1 MCNRRRERGVSLIE
15 MLIAM
20 ALGLLVLTGVLQLM
34 NQLVDGNTAT
44 IKVTRL
50 AQDTRTVMDIIIQDL
65 RRAGS
70 FPEAVND
77 LGDSQ
82 RFLQDQP
89 PAPRIDG
96 EILKP
101 GQPGSSISYAYRESD
116 GKLTQGKFSLDAKA
130 GSIQMHT
137 GTASA
142 PETITDPAFI
152 HVTAL
157 SFLPSRSESRS
168 GPVQQEQIA
177 IEVRLVA
184 RLKSEPTVERQL
196 VDRVVLRNPVL
207 K

>member
-15 MLIAM
+15 TLIAM

-44 IKVTRL
+44 IKVARL
-50 AQDTRTVMDIIIQDL
+50 EQDTRTVMDINIQDL

-70 FPEAVND
+70 FPEAVRD
-77 LGDSQ
+77 LGDPQ

-96 EILKP
+96 EALKS

-116 GKLTQGKFSLDAKA
+116 GKLTQGKFSLDGKA

-142 PETITDPAFI
+142 SETITDPTFI
-152 HVTAL
+152 EFTAL
-157 SFLPSRSESRS
+157 SFLPHLSKSQS
-168 GPVQQEQIA
+168 GRLDQAQIA

-184 RLKSEPTVERQL
+184 RLKSDPTVERQL
-196 VDRVVLRNPVL
+196 LDRVVLRNPVL